1 MFCDQVRNCF
11 YYKFS
16 IVTRSL
22 NKMYL
27 VDSLTFPQYSV
38 VDRIDSQGLG
48 YKYLYIYIYMYYI
61 YYSRKK
67 IPAPCSRLNIILKIT
82 GTFTFGQLYFYI
94 KKNKHVLT

>member
-48 YKYLYIYIYMYYI
+48 YKYLYYIYIYIYI
-61 YYSRKK
+61 CIIYTTVEKK
-67 IPAPCSRLNIILKIT
+67 SQPPAAD
-82 GTFTFGQLYFYI
+82 
-94 KKNKHVLT
+94 